1 MKKSLFVV
9 LTALALS
16 AGSLFAQEIPAFDK
30 PDSVVLDV
38 SALKRKFKDSVR
50 LMNLTEEENISFS
63 VYYYEQKGKKADW
76 QLYGSAQLK
85 GYSDTASVDSKQEG
99 KIRNVKYFAVVSEKG
114 IGFKCSVAARNHDLH
129 ISVSPVDGSA
139 DEARKAHAFIIDA
152 KEVEGKFK
160 DRIRFENLSDDSD
173 ITFWVYAFNEES
185 EPWQKVGRA
194 HLKEK
199 SDTDLL
205 DTPLDN
211 VSGYRYFAVA
221 SENGKEYS
229 FSVSKKHNDLYI
241 QVK

>member
-9 LTALALS
+9 LTVLALS
-16 AGSLFAQEIPAFDK
+16 AASLFAQEIPAFDK
-30 PDSVVLDV
+30 SDSVVIDV
-38 SALKRKFKDSVR
+38 SALKGKFKDSVR
-50 LMNLTEEENISFS
+50 LINLTEEENISFS
-63 VYYYEQKGKKADW
+63 VYYYEQKAKKADW
-76 QLYGSAQLK
+76 QLYGRAQLK
-85 GYSDTASVDSKQEG
+85 GYTDTAFVDSKKEG
-99 KIRNVKYFAVVSEKG
+99 KIRKVKYFAVVSENG
-114 IGFKCSVAARNHDLH
+114 IGFKCSIEARNHDLY
-129 ISVSPVDGSA
+129 IFINPADASA
-139 DEARKAHAFIIDA
+139 DEARKASASIIDA
-152 KEVEGKFK
+152 KDVEGKFK

-199 SDTDLL
+199 FDTDLV
-205 DTPLDN
+205 DTPLDKI
-211 VSGYRYFAVA
+211 SGYRYFAVA

>member
-9 LTALALS
+9 LTVLALS

-30 PDSVVLDV
+30 SDSVVIDV
-38 SALKRKFKDSVR
+38 SALKRKFKDNVR
-50 LMNLTEEENISFS
+50 LVNLTEEENISFS
-63 VYYYEQKGKKADW
+63 VYYYEQKAKKADW
-76 QLYGSAQLK
+76 QLYGRAQLK
-85 GYSDTASVDSKQEG
+85 GYTDTAFVDSKKEG
-99 KIRNVKYFAVVSEKG
+99 KIRNVKYFAVVSENG
-114 IGFKCSVAARNHDLH
+114 IGFKCSVEARNHDLY
-129 ISVSPVDGSA
+129 IFINPADASA
-139 DEARKAHAFIIDA
+139 DEARKASASIIDV
-152 KEVEGKFK
+152 KDVEGKFK

-173 ITFWVYAFNEES
+173 ITFWVYAFNQES

-199 SDTDLL
+199 SDTDLV
-205 DTPLDN
+205 DTPLDKI
-211 VSGYRYFAVA
+211 SGYRYFAVA

>member
-38 SALKRKFKDSVR
+38 SSLKGKFKDSVR
-50 LMNLTEEENISFS
+50 LINLTEEKNIGFS
-63 VYYYEQKGKKADW
+63 VYYYEQKGKNAGW
-76 QLYGSAQLK
+76 QLYGHAQLK
-85 GYSDTASVDSKQEG
+85 GYSDTAFVDSKKEG
-99 KIRNVKYFAVVSEKG
+99 KIRKVKYFAVVSEKG
-114 IGFKCSVAARNHDLH
+114 IGFKCSVEARNHDLY
-129 ISVSPVDGSA
+129 IFINPSDDSA
-139 DEARKAHAFIIDA
+139 DEARKTQAFVIDA

-199 SDTDLL
+199 YDTDLL

-229 FSVSKKHNDLYI
+229 FSVSKRHNDLYI
-241 QVK
+241 QVQ